1 MDTAAPDHRPTRQ
14 ELESPTDMPK
24 AGWVAILKRSVKQFK
39 RDSITDRAA
48 ALTYFGVLAIFPAV
62 LVLVSILGLI
72 GPDSAQQF
80 LDSVKSV
87 APGGV
92 TTFFSSIID
101 QVQGKAGAASLAAVV
116 GILIALWS
124 ASGYIAAFMRAAN
137 AVYEVGEGRPFYKTI
152 PVRILTTIAVVIM
165 LIICVVIVVITGPI
179 ADRIGSLIGVGG
191 AVQWVWAIAKWPVLI
206 IIVALLFSLL
216 YAVTP
221 NVKQP
226 RFRWLTPG
234 GLLAVVVWLIVSGL
248 FGLYVSFSGSYNK
261 TYGSLATVI
270 VFLVWLWISNIAI
283 LLGLEFD
290 SETERERVIRAG
302 MPADVEPYVRVRDDR
317 KLDERDRARVQRA
330 ARLLPDEDESPS
342 DAADAER
349 RTPDPEVPEPQARS
363 GSVPSPRAAGDQ
375 AGVRRASDPRGAPPA
390 R

>member
-1 MDTAAPDHRPTRQ
+1 
-14 ELESPTDMPK
+14 
-24 AGWVAILKRSVKQFK
+24 
-39 RDSITDRAA
+39 
-48 ALTYFGVLAIFPAV
+48 
-62 LVLVSILGLI
+62 
-72 GPDSAQQF
+72 
-80 LDSVKSV
+80 
-87 APGGV
+87 
-92 TTFFSSIID
+92 
-101 QVQGKAGAASLAAVV
+101 
-116 GILIALWS
+116 
-124 ASGYIAAFMRAAN
+124 
-137 AVYEVGEGRPFYKTI
+137 
-152 PVRILTTIAVVIM
+152 
-165 LIICVVIVVITGPI
+165 
-179 ADRIGSLIGVGG
+179 
-191 AVQWVWAIAKWPVLI
+191 VLI

-342 DAADAER
+342 DAADPAR

-363 GSVPSPRAAGDQ
+363 GSVPSPRAAGDRSD
-375 AGVRRASDPRGAPPA
+375 VRRASDPRGAPPA